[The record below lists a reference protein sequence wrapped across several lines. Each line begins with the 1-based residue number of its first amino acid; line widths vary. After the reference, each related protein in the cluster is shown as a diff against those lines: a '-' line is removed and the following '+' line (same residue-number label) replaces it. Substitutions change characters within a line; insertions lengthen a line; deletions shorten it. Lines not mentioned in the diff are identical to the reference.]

1 MRNPRQNFEDKHERS
16 QRLPMKVVRGRE
28 VIFSCTRKTSAN
40 CENVLV
46 KRTVPSRPRRI
57 MLTNS
62 MGPQLNPFIVTMIIQ
77 LDIWNALPGC
87 RSRPATTSRR
97 VLLDTGADFNLISHR
112 AFSEL
117 HMKKEPIY
125 GLVHSI
131 GGYRKLAGTLLLHWH
146 FSIPGASAGRSS
158 KHCAPFHILQ
168 SGKDPN
174 FDCIIGRPWIEEN
187 WTEFIALV
195 ESNWKNQATAR
206 INAERE

>member
-1 MRNPRQNFEDKHERS
+1 MSSHT
-16 QRLPMKVVRGRE
+16 RE
-28 VIFSCTRKTSAN
+28 TFSN
-40 CENVLV
+40 CDTVLV

-57 MLTNS
+57 MLAS
-62 MGPQLNPFIVTMIIQ
+62 SIRPQLNPFVVTMIIQ
-77 LDIWNALPGC
+77 LDSRTALPGY
-87 RSRPATTSRR
+87 RPRPTTTSRR

-117 HMKKEPIY
+117 HTEKEPVY

-146 FSIPGASAGRSS
+146 FSAPGVTPGQSS
-158 KHCAPFHILQ
+158 KHCAQFHILQ
-168 SGKDPN
+168 KGKDPN

-195 ESNWKNQATAR
+195 ESNAKSRATTVVDAKCQ
-206 INAERE
+206 